1 MAKKKSHAIK
11 PTKKKVVHKDDS
23 ARWIKEQNEALEYTE
38 QWHRTRDAAAS
49 AMESVTGN
57 RAQFPRLPGQQT
69 TIVRSNLIAQPTSK
83 KAVRNNGWDAEAL
96 ADNLS
101 EIDDMPVSGYRR
113 ALVRVL
119 AWLVSDDDGDVYD
132 PVWITLV
139 PKVAPDANNLRTAFR
154 NAKDWLDHYITELQ
168 FQVASKLLVFSAIEV
183 AFWTASE
190 KAAYL

>member
-11 PTKKKVVHKDDS
+11 PKQKPRRKDDS
-23 ARWIKEQNEALEYTE
+23 ARWLKEQNEAIEYTE
-38 QWHRTRDAAAS
+38 QWHRTRDAAAR

-69 TIVRSNLIAQPTSK
+69 TIVRSNLIASPTSK
-83 KAVRNNGWDAEAL
+83 RAVRDNGWDAEAL
-96 ADNLS
+96 ADTLS
-101 EIDDMPVSGYRR
+101 EIDDMPVSGHRR

-119 AWLVSDDDGDVYD
+119 AWLVSDEDGDVYD

-154 NAKDWLDHYITELQ
+154 NAKDWLDHYLTELQ

-183 AFWTASE
+183 AFWTSGPNT
-190 KAAYL
+190 AYL